1 MSSTSSR
8 DESGEQSTAAVIAGQ
23 PLGTSAFGR
32 SLKQWRQQ
40 RGQSQLELSLRAE
53 VSQKHISFLETGRS
67 RPKGETIRKIAEAL
81 EIPLREQNKLYETA
95 GLPSRFP
102 DVDYREAAIGPYREA
117 IFRMLKQQDP
127 YPAYV
132 VDRWWNLVDANEAG
146 KALFMAPG
154 ADTPNLVDAFMA
166 PGAFREMVEN
176 FDEVAWAFLRRL
188 RAEVLQ
194 VPSDEKMQA
203 LLGRAHDYLKDTKEP
218 ENTAPHE
225 LAICP
230 RLRLGD
236 VIINTVTMV
245 AQFSE
250 PNAVILDELR
260 LELVFPADAEA
271 AAFFAGMQG

>member
-1 MSSTSSR
+1 MK
-8 DESGEQSTAAVIAGQ
+8 Q

-32 SLKQWRQQ
+32 ILKQWRQQ

-53 VSQKHISFLETGRS
+53 VSQKHISFIETGRS
-67 RPKGETIRKIAEAL
+67 RPKHETIKKVVEAL
-81 EIPLREQNKLYETA
+81 EIPLREQNKLYEMA

-102 DVDYREAAIGPYREA
+102 DIGYEATAIGPYRDA

-154 ADTPNLVDAFMA
+154 TDTPNMVDAFMA
-166 PGAFREMVEN
+166 PGPFRDMVEN
-176 FDEVAWAFLRRL
+176 FDEVAWAFLKRL

-194 VPSDEKMQA
+194 VPGDEKMQA
-203 LLGRAHDYLKDTKEP
+203 LLVRAQNYLKNIKEP
-218 ENTAPHE
+218 KSIAPHE

-230 RLRLGD
+230 RLKFGD
-236 VIINTVTMV
+236 VVINTVTMV

-250 PNAVILDELR
+250 PNAIILDELR

-271 AAFFAGMQG
+271 AAFFAGIQN